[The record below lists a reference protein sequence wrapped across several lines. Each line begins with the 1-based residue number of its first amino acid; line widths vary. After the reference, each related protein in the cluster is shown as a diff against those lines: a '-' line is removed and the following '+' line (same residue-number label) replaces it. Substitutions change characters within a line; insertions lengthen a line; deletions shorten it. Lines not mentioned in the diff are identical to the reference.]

1 MMMIIVPNSHTHK
14 RKKERGEVRGN
25 MEEFVGK
32 RRGMLTTEEWWNPV
46 RNMLHHVQMWFS
58 GDLAREV

>member
-32 RRGMLTTEEWWNPV
+32 RRERLTTGKRYNPV
-46 RNMLHHVQMWFS
+46 SNMCKT
-58 GDLAREV
+58 G